1 MQAVHGNFKM
11 KVSVSAQ
18 EEPRA
23 SRDRQNGKCYRHHR
37 LQKRE
42 ARSIF
47 QRRGSP
53 GRSPGEPV
61 PAAAVSRRSLWGSG
75 RGSPSPAATGN
86 PPPNHS
92 STAGKGQA
100 AQPAE
105 TKRGSR
111 RPHRAAAPA
120 RTRALHT
127 PRPKRRSPTAPRP
140 EHKQRRRAP
149 GRGTGKAPAAAD
161 PHPRGGRPAVLT
173 LARPLAATR
182 CCELGAGKACGG
194 TFSILPARAAT
205 CGRAGGALRH
215 RAQARRRAGPRAGRG
230 SGALEASKHRP
241 KRREDVD
248 RNRLGLGVP
257 VDISGPRGHP
267 AERCRA
273 APGQRVR
280 PLVSPSGV
288 CLPLQ

>member
-18 EEPRA
+18 ENPRA
-23 SRDRQNGKCYRHHR
+23 SRGRQTGKCHSHHR

-42 ARSIF
+42 APSIF
-47 QRRGSP
+47 QGRGST

-86 PPPNHS
+86 PPPKHS

-149 GRGTGKAPAAAD
+149 GRGTGKAPAAGD
-161 PHPRGGRPAVLT
+161 LHPRNGSPAVLT

-182 CCELGAGKACGG
+182 CCEPGAGKACGG
-194 TFSILPARAAT
+194 TFSILPGRAAT
-205 CGRAGGALRH
+205 CAPAAGRAERSGTE
-215 RAQARRRAGPRAGRG
+215 RRRGGGRG
-230 SGALEASKHRP
+230 SGAVEVASAQARG
-241 KRREDVD
+241 RVD

-257 VDISGPRGHP
+257 VDISGPRGYP

-288 CLPLQ
+288 CFPLQ